1 MSPLDGGAAPSGPGL
16 VMPGRDSLMPA
27 ASSGPGFQR
36 FRAEPVWPTPS
47 MDQVRPR
54 QDAALE
60 PSKSLETAD
69 SSIGRSFADAVS
81 EQVPSKD
88 WRASLYDIAHE
99 LQQLELFPDPPVPSE
114 HSMDVGCDDEKAF
127 HGKDQKDCEQSFGA
141 VDPSGERPENGA
153 RTLGVDLSIETGLP
167 RVTTPARDFRRLPQ
181 RVADRPRSEEWND
194 DELLTLPE
202 AAALFWPNGPITTNT
217 LRTAGR
223 DGSLAIT
230 KVAGKFFTTPMAIRR
245 MGAEGAGDK
254 PTQPRTDEASG
265 SATLQRKIAEA
276 QRLGGGRARSRRAA
290 KRPVA
295 TAVIGGSG
303 Q

>member
-1 MSPLDGGAAPSGPGL
+1 
-16 VMPGRDSLMPA
+16 
-27 ASSGPGFQR
+27 
-36 FRAEPVWPTPS
+36 